1 MRCPLDAVLDNRLI
15 LAKPPGQAVLD
26 TLANMSEITPVR
38 LFHPGPIPSDQA
50 VQLDAQTSHHAVRV
64 LRLEPGARLEL
75 FNGDGLRHDAR
86 LLDTDPKG
94 ASVQVLGSR
103 NAGTESRLSITLAQ
117 ALPSGDKMD
126 WVVEKA
132 VELGVTAIWPLF
144 SARSLLRLDAARAAK
159 RLAHWQ
165 RIVVAASMQSG
176 RDRLAQVLEPREL
189 TSWLADTG
197 DARQDDADT
206 VRLVLSPHEGGR
218 LDSLDAR
225 HRNVWLLVGPEGGFN
240 EAELAA
246 AKAHGWAALQLGP
259 RVLRTETAGLAAIAA
274 LQTRWGDLS

>member
-38 LFHPGPIPSDQA
+38 LFHPGSIPSDQT

-75 FNGDGLRHDAR
+75 FNGDGLRHEAR

-103 NAGTESRLSITLAQ
+103 NAGTESRLSINLAQ

-132 VELGVTAIWPLF
+132 VELGVNAIWPLF

-189 TSWLADTG
+189 NSWLADTG
-197 DARQDDADT
+197 DARQDDAHT

-218 LDSLDAR
+218 LDSLDAG

-240 EAELAA
+240 EAELTA

-274 LQTRWGDLS
+274 LQTRWGDLA

>member
-1 MRCPLDAVLDNRLI
+1 VLDNRLI

-38 LFHPGPIPSDQA
+38 LFHPGSIPSDQT

-75 FNGDGLRHDAR
+75 FNGDGLRHEAR

-103 NAGTESRLSITLAQ
+103 NAGTESRLSINLAQ

-132 VELGVTAIWPLF
+132 VELGVNAIWPLF

-189 TSWLADTG
+189 NSWLADTG
-197 DARQDDADT
+197 DARQDDAHT

-218 LDSLDAR
+218 LDSLDAGR
-225 HRNVWLLVGPEGGFN
+225 RNVWLLVGPEGGFN

-246 AKAHGWAALQLGP
+246 AKAHGWAPLQLGP

-274 LQTRWGDLS
+274 VQTRWGDLA

>member
-1 MRCPLDAVLDNRLI
+1 
-15 LAKPPGQAVLD
+15 
-26 TLANMSEITPVR
+26 MSEITPVR
-38 LFHPGPIPSDQA
+38 LFHPGSIPSDQT

-75 FNGDGLRHDAR
+75 FNGDGLRHEAR

-103 NAGTESRLSITLAQ
+103 NAGTESRLSINLAQ

-132 VELGVTAIWPLF
+132 VELGVNAIWPLF

-189 TSWLADTG
+189 NSWLADTG
-197 DARQDDADT
+197 DARQDDAHT

-218 LDSLDAR
+218 LDSLDAG

-240 EAELAA
+240 EAELTA

-274 LQTRWGDLS
+274 LQTRWGDLA

>member
-1 MRCPLDAVLDNRLI
+1 MRCPHAAVLDNRSI
-15 LAKPPGQAVLD
+15 LAKPPGEAVLD

-38 LFHPGPIPSDQA
+38 LFHPGPMTGGD
-50 VQLDAQTSHHAVRV
+50 VLQLDPQTSHHAVRV
-64 LRLEPGARLEL
+64 LRLDPGTRLEL
-75 FNGDGLRHDAR
+75 FNGDGLRHEAR
-86 LLDTDPKG
+86 LLDGDPKG

-103 NAGTESRLSITLAQ
+103 DAGTESPLSIRLVQ

-132 VELGVTAIWPLF
+132 VELGVIAIQPLF

-176 RDRLAQVLEPREL
+176 RDRLAQVLEPRDFNG
-189 TSWLADTG
+189 WLADSG
-197 DARQDDADT
+197 DGRSDDDRIQ
-206 VRLVLSPHEGGR
+206 RLVLSPHEGKR
-218 LDSLDAR
+218 LDSLDAG
-225 HRNVWLLVGPEGGFN
+225 HREVWLLVGPEGGFD
-240 EAELAA
+240 ATELAA
-246 AKAHGWAALQLGP
+246 AKAHGWSALQLGP

-274 LQTRWGDLS
+274 LQARWGDLA